1 MFPICSQYVTCPVI
15 NLPQDFLG
23 GNSLK
28 KYIIDIYRGEKDK
41 PRSLVGVIEEVG
53 LKGRKGFTDF
63 DELWEILN
71 PVEREPGKREKPG
84 E

>member
-1 MFPICSQYVTCPVI
+1 M
-15 NLPQDFLG
+15 
-23 GNSLK
+23 K

-53 LKGRKGFTDF
+53 LKGKKGFTNF

-71 PVEREPGKREKPG
+71 PVNKELVKANEPVGIQPK
-84 E
+84 